1 MAENN
6 ESAHENSLERK
17 MKNIIQAN
25 KGNEEDIVSESD
37 LRSNIEEFLYK
48 YEKRSVISLRKSS
61 LEYWKER
68 SSLYI
73 HADKAWS
80 KEMCNL
86 AKKFLTPTP
95 TSADVERLFSTCAE
109 ILNKRR
115 NRLSPHNAEM
125 LLFCHENIVNVNYNY
140 TTS

>member
-1 MAENN
+1 
-6 ESAHENSLERK
+6 

-25 KGNEEDIVSESD
+25 KINEDSVTESD
-37 LRSNIEEFLYK
+37 LRSNIEEFLFK
-48 YEKRSVISLRKSS
+48 YEKRPVISLRKSA
-61 LEYWKER
+61 LEYWKDR
-68 SSLYI
+68 STLHI
-73 HADKAWS
+73 HADKAWG

-86 AKKFLTPTP
+86 AKIYLTPTP
-95 TSADVERLFSTCAE
+95 TSADVERLFSTGGE
-109 ILNKRR
+109 VLNKRR